1 METLLWAL
9 LCIVCIVLIYTV
21 IGTVIYTLQLGE
33 DFWTAVKLTLRE
45 FLFWKA

>member
-9 LCIVCIVLIYTV
+9 LCIACIVLIYTV
-21 IGTVIYTLQLGE
+21 IGTVIYTVLLGE
-33 DFWTAVKLTLRE
+33 DFRTAIKLTLRE

>member
-9 LCIVCIVLIYTV
+9 LCIACIVLIYTV
-21 IGTVIYTLQLGE
+21 IGTVIYTVLLGE
-33 DFWTAVKLTLRE
+33 DFLTAINLTLRE